1 MYQICQ
7 TVCPIPLFGREAL
20 VSLLQISDHAH
31 GLRGTTMNN
40 HTHEEHLHSHH
51 EEHDH
56 EHRHTHGHS
65 HPSSLALNTWKAL
78 CECITTAGIMTLQEI
93 TAALTARQSKRSKKQ
108 ADMALMPY
116 TLTAMP
122 REPVKKSSRILKIC
136 LKLGGTSQDMEIV
149 DDSTSAGGGT
159 GSPQASETMCR
170 SYGMPI
176 DIAQQAFLGPSLHSQ
191 AHALYSDNSAP
202 NQTQ

>member
-1 MYQICQ
+1 
-7 TVCPIPLFGREAL
+7 
-20 VSLLQISDHAH
+20 
-31 GLRGTTMNN
+31 MNN

-136 LKLGGTSQDMEIV
+136 LKRGGTSQDMEIV
-149 DDSTSAGGGT
+149 DDSTSAGGG
-159 GSPQASETMCR
+159 SVSQQAVQTMLR
-170 SYGMPI
+170 SKDMPI
-176 DIAQQAFLGPSLHSQ
+176 DIATQAFIEPRFQSD
-191 AHALYSDNSAP
+191 ATALYADSSAA
-202 NQTQ
+202 NETQG